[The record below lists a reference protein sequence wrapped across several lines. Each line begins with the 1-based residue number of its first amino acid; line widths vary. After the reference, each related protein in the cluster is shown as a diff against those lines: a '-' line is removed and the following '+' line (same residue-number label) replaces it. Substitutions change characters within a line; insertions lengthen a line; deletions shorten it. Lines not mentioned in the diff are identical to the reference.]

1 MRSMNRKAD
10 TLLAQLAKGL
20 LRHGVHETA
29 TQLGDRSQ
37 YVGLSDVGKGVECMR
52 SAVAGKLGLGK
63 RATELSVMDWYQQ
76 GKFEQIYAA
85 LKKQLVLQR
94 GHWLESGI
102 ANALQAN
109 GTNMLCQLEI
119 ATQYKGV
126 PIKAHLDFALVWGWP
141 QPTVRI
147 LELKSTERIPE
158 SLYTAYET
166 QLYGQLGFLVECWN
180 QHVFSM
186 RDEHGAVVF
195 EKLTFPQAVKRVFG
209 FPFPEK
215 TSSVDIEGWV
225 LCVAMSEVKAFGPY
239 RPSDVMLKA
248 CKKTAEKIWQGA
260 QNVQEGKALLEDM
273 SHCRGFHPLC
283 DYCDHASSCPK
294 FEGEVLA
301 DTAYD
306 DELTLVAVL
315 KDEKRELEK
324 KISAKEER
332 VKAFY
337 NQSGIDSRWLKT
349 SHYRFKSTRQQ
360 GRKTVDMTKLEL
372 VLINE
377 VGEQK
382 AQELLVAATKYG
394 QPFERLHIAK
404 I

>member
-20 LRHGVHETA
+20 LKHGAHETQI
-29 TQLGDRSQ
+29 QLGDRSQ
-37 YVGLSDVGKGVECMR
+37 YVGMSDVGKGVECMR
-52 SAVAGKLGLGK
+52 AAVAGKLGLGQH
-63 RATELSVMDWYQQ
+63 ATEQTVVDWYQQ
-76 GKFEQIYAA
+76 DKFDQIYNT

-102 ANALQAN
+102 ANAFQAN
-109 GTNMLCQLEI
+109 GANTFCQLEI
-119 ATQYKGV
+119 ATQHKGI

-147 LELKSTERIPE
+147 LELKSTERIPG

-180 QHVFSM
+180 LPVFSM
-186 RDEHGAVVF
+186 WDEHGVLVF
-195 EKLTFPQAVKRVFG
+195 EKLTFSQAVKKVFG

-215 TSSVDIEGWV
+215 SSSVDIEGWV
-225 LCVAMSEVKAFGPY
+225 LCLAMSEAKAFGPY
-239 RPSDVMLKA
+239 RPSGVMLKA
-248 CKKTAEKIWQGA
+248 VKNTAEKIWKGA
-260 QNVQEGKALLEDM
+260 QAVQEGKAFLKDI
-273 SHCRGFHPLC
+273 SYCHGFHPLC
-283 DYCDHASSCPK
+283 DYCEHACSCPK
-294 FEGEVLA
+294 FEGEVLV

-306 DELTLVAVL
+306 DELMLVAVL
-315 KDEKRELEK
+315 KDEKRGLEK

-332 VKAFY
+332 IKAFY
-337 NQSGIDSRWLKT
+337 NQSGVDSQWLKT
-349 SHYRFKSTRQQ
+349 AHYRFKNTRQE
-360 GRKTVDMTKLEL
+360 GRKTLDMTKLEFA
-372 VLINE
+372 LINE

-382 AQELLVAATKYG
+382 AQELLVAVTKYG